1 MRLKQDATW
10 PCIATQRKCFLG
22 KVDFSQDARV
32 ANALASEI
40 GGRVGEIIG
49 WAGRDLFRRGALL
62 RRRCFWIFSFIIVI
76 IFFFFLIFSTL
87 WVFKQKQTTLPPP
100 SVFHLVII
108 AAATAAERA
117 GSFLLSSE
125 SQLPAT
131 QDKAWLY
138 LFISTIKETWKQ
150 IETVPVDC
158 QPAFNFHGDFTP
170 LADRIAQW
178 KWCL

>member
-1 MRLKQDATW
+1 MRLHPNLRSCRWNNWLSRERSLQEGRFAK
-10 PCIATQRKCFLG
+10 KEVFL
-22 KVDFSQDARV
+22 DFF
-32 ANALASEI
+32 LHYCYH
-40 GGRVGEIIG
+40 
-49 WAGRDLFRRGALL
+49 F
-62 RRRCFWIFSFIIVI
+62 
-76 IFFFFLIFSTL
+76 FFFFLIFSTL

-108 AAATAAERA
+108 AGATAAERA

-158 QPAFNFHGDFTP
+158 QPAFNFRRDFTL